1 MSRRMLHGE
10 TGNLQANERKVFAR
24 TVAMLALPIL
34 INALIDS
41 AVDMAD
47 TFMLGFIS
55 QEALSATALA
65 NNIIA
70 VANNFFFGLCTGA
83 GILIA
88 QYWGKKDHGA
98 IKRSYGIALRVAL
111 AVGFLISA
119 VAVLLPDGLMRIFTD
134 EANLIAEGSK
144 YLRIVG
150 VCNLLNAYSR
160 VYVAAQRSMER
171 AVIGTVAN
179 TTSLLLNVVLN
190 ACFIFGIGP
199 FPALGIVGVALAT
212 VISRVAGIAVCLY
225 DAMRRDCVVRLGFKE
240 LFVRDKVL
248 SRDFARYTLPA
259 LGNDLA
265 WSLGNSVFAAI
276 LGHMG
281 AAVVADSPPCDSSDL
296 TVRVLPFRVSTVQ
309 PFSAFALTR
318 TSMSASPVTAVCN
331 AAAVIVG
338 KKLGENELETARV
351 YGRRFLRLSVAVGL
365 ISVLIIGAA
374 VPLMLA
380 FPGLQADTAEYL
392 RFMLI
397 FSMPM
402 MLSQAINRMLLDAVL
417 RSGGDTLYG
426 LWLGLAITWGTCALG
441 GCILAFVLHAPPMII
456 YMWVCMDE
464 IVKVPCTVYRYRKG
478 RWVTNITREM
488 A

>member
-281 AAVVADSPPCDSSDL
+281 AAVVAANAYAT
-296 TVRVLPFRVSTVQ
+296 TVRH
-309 PFSAFALTR
+309 
-318 TSMSASPVTAVCN
+318 MSAIPVTAVCN

>member
-1 MSRRMLHGE
+1 MGRKNMQQG
-10 TGNLQANERKVFAR
+10 ERKEFAR

-47 TFMLGFIS
+47 TFMLGFVS
-55 QEALSATALA
+55 QEALSATVLA
-65 NNIIA
+65 NNLIF

-88 QYWGKKDHGA
+88 QYWGKKDHSA

-111 AVGFLISA
+111 AVGFLFSA
-119 VAVLLPDGLMRIFTD
+119 VAVLLPRGLMRIFTD
-134 EANLIAEGSK
+134 EANLIAQGSK

-150 VCNLLNAYSR
+150 VCNLLNAYTR

-179 TTSLLLNVVLN
+179 TTSLILNVVLN

-199 FPALGIVGVALAT
+199 FPAMGIIGVALAT
-212 VISRVAGIAVCLY
+212 VISRLAGIAVCLY
-225 DAMRRDCVVRLGFKE
+225 DAMRPNCAVRLGFRE

-248 SRDFARYTLPA
+248 AKDFARYTLPA

-265 WSLGNSVFAAI
+265 WSLGNSVFASI

-281 AAVVADSPPCDSSDL
+281 AVVVAANAYAT
-296 TVRVLPFRVSTVQ
+296 TVRN
-309 PFSAFALTR
+309 
-318 TSMSASPVTAVCN
+318 MSAIPVTAVCN

-338 KKLGENELETARV
+338 KKLGENNLETARI
-351 YGRRFLRLSVAVGL
+351 YGKRFLRLSVAVGL

-374 VPLMLA
+374 MPFMLA
-380 FPGLQADTAEYL
+380 FPGVQADTVDYL
-392 RFMLI
+392 RFMMI

-417 RSGGDTLYG
+417 RSGGDTLFG

-441 GCILAFVLHAPPMII
+441 GCILAFVLHAPPLVV
-456 YMWVCMDE
+456 YMWVFMDE
-464 IVKVPCTVYRYRKG
+464 IVKVPCTILRYRKG
-478 RWVTNITREM
+478 RWVNNITREI

>member
-1 MSRRMLHGE
+1 MSRKTPFG
-10 TGNLQANERKVFAR
+10 ANRNTQQGERKAFAR

-47 TFMLGFIS
+47 TFMIGFVS

-65 NNIIA
+65 NNMIA
-70 VANNFFFGLCTGA
+70 VANNVFFGLCTGA

-88 QYWGKKDHGA
+88 QYWGKKDHSA
-98 IKRSYGIALRVAL
+98 IQRSYGIALRVAL
-111 AVGFLISA
+111 AVGFLFSA
-119 VAVLLPDGLMRIFTD
+119 VSVLIPGGLMRIFTSD
-134 EANLIAEGSK
+134 ANLIAEGSK

-160 VYVAAQRSMER
+160 VYIAAQRSMER

-179 TTSLLLNVVLN
+179 TTSLLLNVILN

-199 FPALGIVGVALAT
+199 FPALGIIGVALAT
-212 VISRVAGIAVCLY
+212 VISRLAGIAVCLY
-225 DAMRRDCVVRLGFKE
+225 DAMRRDCVVRLGFRE

-248 SRDFARYTLPA
+248 ARDFAHYTLPA

-281 AAVVADSPPCDSSDL
+281 AAVVAANAYAT
-296 TVRVLPFRVSTVQ
+296 TVRN
-309 PFSAFALTR
+309 
-318 TSMSASPVTAVCN
+318 MSAIPVTAVCN

-338 KKLGENELETARV
+338 KKLGENNLETARI
-351 YGRRFLRLSVAVGL
+351 YGRRFLRMSVAVGM
-365 ISVLIIGAA
+365 ISILIIGAA
-374 VPLMLA
+374 MPFVLD
-380 FPGLQADTAEYL
+380 FPGVQADTAGYL

-417 RSGGDTLYG
+417 RSGGDTLFG

-441 GCILAFVLHAPPMII
+441 GCILAFVLHAPPAIV
-456 YMWVCMDE
+456 YMWVFMDE
-464 IVKVPCTVYRYRKG
+464 IVKVPCTVLRYRKG
-478 RWVTNITREM
+478 KWVTNLTRDI